1 MRPEKQGADRAKLAV
16 GVLEE
21 AIAEDAFVRVID
33 LFVERLG
40 DLTKLDFTL
49 PPSRPKEKGGAPAY
63 AHSTL
68 LKCYLYG
75 YYYGIRSSRR
85 LARQCR
91 INIEMMWLME
101 GLDPEYHTICDF
113 RKNYPEAL
121 KRVFTAFNEFLNRQD
136 LFGKETIAIDG
147 VKIRAQNSK
156 KNNYNEDK
164 IKRHKEYNDKKT
176 KEYLKEIEELD
187 QQDTTQEDSQ
197 KKKEERKAK
206 IQKALA
212 ALEKSKDKYDKLG
225 AQLAEAQKTGQTQIS
240 TTDPDSRAL
249 PEHMKTVSVGYN
261 IQTGVDDKHCLIA
274 HFEVTNVKD
283 INALGQFACDT
294 ATALGTTREQ
304 AMNVLADAGY
314 HCAEELAFCEQ
325 NNLVTYVAPVQGN
338 TTREEGFRK
347 EDFQYDANTDT
358 YTCPAGQTLST
369 NGAWYERKNRYGQ
382 PIYSFVR
389 YIAAKETCTAC
400 PLAAQCLGNCDP
412 KRCKKGRSIERSEYE
427 EYVEANRL
435 RVEQNKDL
443 YRRRQAIVEH
453 PFGTIKRGWGYTYT
467 LLKRIPKITGE
478 FSLIYTAYNMRRSVS
493 ILGFKG
499 LMDALKS
506 WELNLEWVE
515 KAHIFVFSFLVALWR
530 SMPLKKQSFR
540 FYDAGIGIGPPLYIR
555 LCTGA

>member
-1 MRPEKQGADRAKLAV
+1 LAV

-40 DLTKLDFTL
+40 DLSRLGFTL

-63 AHSTL
+63 AHSIL

-101 GLDPEYHTICDF
+101 GLRPEYHTICDF

-121 KRVFTAFNEFLNRQD
+121 RRVFTAFNEFLNQQD

-187 QQDTTQEDSQ
+187 QQEASRKDSK

-249 PEHMKTVSVGYN
+249 PEHMNIVSVGYN

-274 HFEVTNVKD
+274 HFEVTNCADVH
-283 INALGQFACDT
+283 ALGQMACDT
-294 ATALGTTREQ
+294 ATALGTTIEHS
-304 AMNVLADAGY
+304 MNVLADAGY
-314 HCAEELAFCEQ
+314 QCGEELDFCQ
-325 NNLVTYVAPVQGN
+325 DNNLITYVAPVQGN

-347 EDFQYDANTDT
+347 EDFQYNPASDS

-369 NGAWYERKNRYGQ
+369 NGQWYHRKNKYGRV
-382 PIYSFVR
+382 ISSFQR
-389 YIAAKETCTAC
+389 YIAVKEICQAC
-400 PLAAQCLGNCDP
+400 SLAAQCLANCDP
-412 KRCKKGRSIERSEYE
+412 KRCKKGRSIERSQYE
-427 EYVEANRL
+427 QAVEANRT

-453 PFGTIKRGWGYTYT
+453 PFGTVKRAWGYTYT
-467 LLKRIPKITGE
+467 LLKRIRKVSGE

-515 KAHIFVFSFLVALWR
+515 KTQIFVFSLLAALWR
-530 SMPLKKQSFR
+530 CLPMKKQGLRYS
-540 FYDAGIGIGPPLYIR
+540 DAGIGIGTPLYIR
-555 LCTGA
+555 LCAVG